1 MLSKIISKKRLV
13 GISAYILSLII
24 LGNFTAKTLNIIL
37 PLDKSVVPSFFQIL
51 IANLSTSSILMLC
64 NLFWGSG
71 ILGVTYLSFF
81 LGLQFYSVI
90 IAYGTHN
97 LLYIILIL
105 AIHGT
110 FELFAM
116 AIICS
121 ASIDILSIWKN
132 YLFGSVNSIKNEYKY
147 FFKNTFINGMILI
160 FIFILVGSILEIGIS
175 SNLFKL
181 LV

>member
-1 MLSKIISKKRLV
+1 
-13 GISAYILSLII
+13 
-24 LGNFTAKTLNIIL
+24 
-37 PLDKSVVPSFFQIL
+37 
-51 IANLSTSSILMLC
+51 MLC

-71 ILGVTYLSFF
+71 ILGVTYLSFY

-97 LLYIILIL
+97 YILYIILIL

-132 YLFGSVNSIKNEYKY
+132 YLVYMIFWIFSLIIIILLINKKLKILNKN
-147 FFKNTFINGMILI
+147 
-160 FIFILVGSILEIGIS
+160 
-175 SNLFKL
+175 
-181 LV
+181 